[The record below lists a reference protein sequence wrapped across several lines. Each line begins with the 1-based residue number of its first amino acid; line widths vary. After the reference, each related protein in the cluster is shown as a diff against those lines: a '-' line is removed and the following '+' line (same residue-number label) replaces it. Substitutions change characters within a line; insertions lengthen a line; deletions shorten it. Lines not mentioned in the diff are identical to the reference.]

1 MLIERNKVYPA
12 FYTLFCPVTIEI
24 STVCTHIHFSQIK
37 KSFAS
42 GQVTFTDSR
51 YGIYGA
57 KCAVGSGQVPC
68 AIVKEGV
75 QNNKEMYDFV
85 DKILKYVWPRC
96 NDIWKT
102 EMNKLLKELKKA
114 AICNGSGGGQFK
126 LYFIIITQVIFGAFL
141 AKYNEK

>member
-1 MLIERNKVYPA
+1 MINIESNLK
-12 FYTLFCPVTIEI
+12 
-24 STVCTHIHFSQIK
+24 SK

-126 LYFIIITQVIFGAFL
+126 LYLIIITQVIFDAFL
-141 AKYNEK
+141 AKINKNCKIQIYQKSIKWLLIVAPK